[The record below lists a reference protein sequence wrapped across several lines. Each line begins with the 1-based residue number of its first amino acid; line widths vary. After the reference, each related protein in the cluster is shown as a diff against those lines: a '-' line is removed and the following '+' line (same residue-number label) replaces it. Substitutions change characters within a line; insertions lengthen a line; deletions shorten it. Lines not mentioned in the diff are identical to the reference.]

1 MGSNPIEITF
11 FQRFTTFMRGKP
23 FFYFKLL
30 ITSIL
35 LVFLKKIAFFALF
48 FGVVTQLTNC
58 AKVGNLQGGP
68 DDLTPPQMDTLRS
81 TPNYATQFKGRSIE
95 LRFNEWIE
103 LSEVAKQVII
113 SPPLAK
119 RPEISVKGKVV
130 QLKFEANEK
139 LRPNTTY
146 TINFGN
152 AVKDF
157 TKGNPAKDLRF
168 VFSTGDTIDKLQVS
182 GTVADALTG
191 DPLEN
196 ISILMYDK
204 MEDSIIR
211 KEKPFYV
218 AQSDKSGQF
227 TIQNVRAGQYKIAAI
242 EDGNANLTWESNEK
256 IGFLDSSLVVQ
267 DSGYAVAS
275 LILSK
280 EAAAFKL
287 LDKEYSRYG
296 SVRLIYSQPPTQIIP
311 VPELPDLKYLI
322 ERGGDTLTF
331 WYDLPQNTGVTS
343 WNLLAAKDTVK
354 VKILAREEFIKN
366 KKIAF
371 TGENAPSA
379 ATTKGRGGRQ
389 TPTTPTTSVKTPLL
403 NTIKNINQNPFKTLV
418 LDFNVPINTID
429 RQKWVFTMDTSVLPL
444 QNYTTEND
452 SISKRKIRFTHS
464 WIAGKKYALTLLP
477 GALTD
482 FWGSFNTDT
491 LRRTITVLS
500 DKQLASMKV
509 TLQGLMVGKNYILQI
524 LNGTTLESQ
533 ILFKADA
540 ASFETDFANI
550 PLGTYSV
557 KVIEEA
563 LVNGRWDGADYFLH
577 RQPERIFV
585 KKLEPL
591 QPNFESMVI
600 FDLGVKEVEKKRGG
614 KNQSKQ

>member
-1 MGSNPIEITF
+1 M
-11 FQRFTTFMRGKP
+11 QLK
-23 FFYFKLL
+23 
-30 ITSIL
+30 
-35 LVFLKKIAFFALF
+35 LKKIIYYMLF
-48 FGVVTQLTNC
+48 WGFVLEISSC
-58 AKVGNLQGGP
+58 AKVGSLQGGP
-68 DDLTPPQMDTLRS
+68 EDLTPPKMDTLRS
-81 TPNYATQFKGRSIE
+81 TPNYTTNFKGRSIE

-103 LSEVAKQVII
+103 LADVPKQVII

-130 QLKFEANEK
+130 RVKFEENEK

-168 VFSTGDTIDKLQVS
+168 VFSTGDVIDKLQVS

-227 TIQNVRAGQYKIAAI
+227 TIQNVHSGQYKVAAI

-256 IGFLDSSLVVQ
+256 IGFLATPLVVQ
-267 DSGYAVAS
+267 DSGYNVVS
-275 LILSK
+275 MVLSK
-280 EAAAFKL
+280 EQAAFKL

-296 SVRLIYSQPPTQIIP
+296 SVRLIYSQPPTQIVP
-311 VPELPDLKYLI
+311 VPELPNLKYLI
-322 ERGGDTLTF
+322 ERGGDTLML
-331 WYDLPQNTGVTS
+331 WYDLPENTNATS
-343 WNLLAAKDTVK
+343 WNILVAKDTVK
-354 VKILAREEFIKN
+354 VKVFPREEFIKN

-371 TGENAPSA
+371 TGEIASA
-379 ATTKGRGGRQ
+379 AVTKGRGGRQ
-389 TPTTPTTSVKTPLL
+389 TPTTATTSGKTPSI
-403 NTIKNINQNPFKTLV
+403 NPIKNINQNPFKTLV
-418 LDFNVPINTID
+418 LDFIVPINAID
-429 RQKWVFTMDTSVLPL
+429 REKWFLTMDSTVLPL
-444 QNYTTEND
+444 QNYSTEAD
-452 SISKRKIRFTHS
+452 SLSKRKIRFTHT
-464 WIAGKKYALTLLP
+464 WVAGKKYALTLLP

-482 FWGSFNTDT
+482 FWGSLNTDT
-491 LRRTITVLS
+491 LRRTITVLN

-509 TLQGLMVGKNYILQI
+509 TLQGLTMEKNYILQI
-524 LNGTTLESQ
+524 LNGTTLEMQ
-533 ILFKADA
+533 RLFKAHA
-540 ASFETDFANI
+540 TSFEADFANI

-577 RQPERIFV
+577 RQPERIFM

-591 QPNFESMVI
+591 QPSFESVVV
-600 FDLGVKEVEKKRGG
+600 FDLGVKEVEKKRGKEEEKKG
-614 KNQSKQ
+614 RKQ